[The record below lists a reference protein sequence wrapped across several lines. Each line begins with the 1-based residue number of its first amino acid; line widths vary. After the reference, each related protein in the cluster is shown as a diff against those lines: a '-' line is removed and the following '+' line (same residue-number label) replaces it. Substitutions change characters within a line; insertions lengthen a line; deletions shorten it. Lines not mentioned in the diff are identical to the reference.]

1 MLTHAEASKPAE
13 RLAQVEQELA
23 EKQQD
28 FEKER
33 ERVVKT
39 ETEVE
44 VLQAQV
50 HHTHCCSIKAS
61 KASKASTFL
70 WKQVL
75 SYAAR
80 RAAGAGAP
88 PVLLYE

>member
-1 MLTHAEASKPAE
+1 MLTYAEASKLAE

-23 EKQQD
+23 EKQND

-39 ETEVE
+39 ETQLE

-50 HHTHCCSIKAS
+50 HRKHCCTIKAS
-61 KASKASTFL
+61 KGSKAST
-70 WKQVL
+70 VV
-75 SYAAR
+75 R
-80 RAAGAGAP
+80 
-88 PVLLYE
+88 

>member
-1 MLTHAEASKPAE
+1 MLTYAHVCSRMLTYAAASKRAE

-23 EKQQD
+23 EKQKD

-39 ETEVE
+39 ETQLE

-50 HHTHCCSIKAS
+50 HTAR
-61 KASKASTFL
+61 TVVRL
-70 WKQVL
+70 KQVKQVKQAL
-75 SYAAR
+75 FVR
-80 RAAGAGAP
+80 
-88 PVLLYE
+88 